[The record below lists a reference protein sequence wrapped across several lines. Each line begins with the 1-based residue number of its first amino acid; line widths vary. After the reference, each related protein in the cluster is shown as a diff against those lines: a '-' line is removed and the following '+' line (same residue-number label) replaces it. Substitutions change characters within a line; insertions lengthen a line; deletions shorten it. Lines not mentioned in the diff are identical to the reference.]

1 MYGKIISIKF
11 FRMKPP
17 LNLNLMYAKVLEID
31 KLYLGTKNL
40 FKSITWVTRKI
51 ENNNF
56 YYRKCIK
63 MYGKCMGNLWAQFF
77 TQMFQNDATIGFKL
91 TYSKIVELEK
101 LYLST
106 KENL

>member
-40 FKSITWVTRKI
+40 FKSIT
-51 ENNNF
+51 
-56 YYRKCIK
+56 
-63 MYGKCMGNLWAQFF
+63 
-77 TQMFQNDATIGFKL
+77 
-91 TYSKIVELEK
+91 
-101 LYLST
+101 
-106 KENL
+106 